1 MKVLIVL
8 TNVEKYEKIER
19 PTGLWLSE
27 LTHFYDVLV
36 KKWDRCRFCQS

>member
-8 TNVEKYEKIER
+8 TNVERYKGTDR

-27 LTHFYDVLV
+27 LTHFMML
-36 KKWDRCRFCQS
+36 